1 MSPVYVVLPGDVADP
16 STPSGGN
23 TYDRRVCAGLPAH
36 GIPVWTVAVPGGWP
50 RPDAPA
56 RAELDNALASVPD
69 GSVVLADGL
78 VACGVPEIVVP
89 HARRLRLVVLVHLPL
104 AGETGLPPA
113 LASELDT
120 AERATLLAASSVVA
134 TSSWAANRLADRHGL
149 DPARVHAVPPG
160 TDPAPRAAGTEHGS
174 NLLCVASVT
183 PRKGQDLLAE
193 ALGTVTDLP
202 WRCEC
207 VGPLGRDA
215 DYVQRV
221 RELIG
226 RHGIEDRLTLAG
238 PRTGQSLSER
248 YHTADLVVLPSHAE
262 TYGMVVTEALARGI
276 PVLATEVD
284 AVPDTLG
291 RTPEGDTPGIL
302 VPPGNVSALA
312 GTLRRWL
319 SDAGL
324 RARLRAAAARRRDML
339 DGWETTARL
348 LAEVLRPR

>member
-1 MSPVYVVLPGDVADP
+1 VTPVYAVLPGDVADP
-16 STPSGGN
+16 SMPSGGN

-36 GIPVWTVAVPGGWP
+36 GLPVWTVAVPGRWP

-56 RAELDNALASVPD
+56 RDELDGALASIPD

-89 HARRLRLVVLVHLPL
+89 HADRLRLVVLVHLPL
-104 AGETGLPPA
+104 ADETGLPPA
-113 LASELDT
+113 LASELDS
-120 AERATLLAASSVVA
+120 AERATLLAAASVVA
-134 TSSWAANRLADRHGL
+134 TSSWAAARLAARHGL
-149 DPARVHAVPPG
+149 DPARVHAVLPG
-160 TDPAPRAAGTEHGS
+160 TDPAPRAAGTEDGS

-193 ALGTVTDLP
+193 ALGAVRDLP

-215 DYVQRV
+215 DFVQRV
-221 RELIG
+221 RDLTG
-226 RHGIEDRLTLAG
+226 RHGIADRFTLAG
-238 PRTGQSLSER
+238 PRTGQSLSDS
-248 YHTADLVVLPSHAE
+248 YHAADLMVLPSHAE

-291 RTPEGDTPGIL
+291 RTPEGDIPGML
-302 VPPGNVSALA
+302 VPPGDVSALA
-312 GTLRRWL
+312 GALRRWL
-319 SDAGL
+319 CDAGL
-324 RARLRAAAARRRDML
+324 RARLRAAAGRRRDML
-339 DGWETTARL
+339 DGWDTTARL